1 MVVKPVC
8 KRHGPILIVATFH
21 NPNWA
26 VSHIVPIA
34 SASNMPVIVVTD
46 PVNLTLNNVV
56 FKSPGPAISKIV
68 PRALAKFALAL
79 RLAIRERPSHIIG
92 YHFFPSAVIAL
103 LCRSFAGGSAIYQ
116 STGGPIEIEGG
127 GWNSENKLLRNLQ
140 RPSKFLEKMSLDLV
154 RHFDYVVGRGVR
166 AEEFFTQRGK
176 VFNYRTI
183 LGSVEIPCSV
193 PDICS
198 RDIDVLFVGR
208 LAETKR
214 LNVFLQ
220 IVKALVTKR
229 PELCVAIIGD
239 GEQKAYLSDLCVELG
254 ILDNVHFTGQLNN
267 VFEWLCRSK
276 TFVLTS
282 RTEGVSI
289 AMLEAMARGVVP
301 VVIDV
306 GELSS
311 ALRSGVSGYLIKAP
325 SESEFCERIED
336 LLSNPTRWRSFSAS
350 ARLNVAEI
358 AARSTV
364 TEQWRNLFSSQ
375 DDIKSIQLPDASRP
389 GNELE

>member
-1 MVVKPVC
+1 MVVKPTR
-8 KRHGPILIVATFH
+8 KRNGPILIIATFH

-26 VSHIVPIA
+26 ISHIMPIA
-34 SASNMPVIVVTD
+34 SASHNPVIVVTD
-46 PVNLTLNNVV
+46 PVDLVLRNVT
-56 FKSPGPAISKIV
+56 FKFPGAAISKVV

-79 RLAIRERPSHIIG
+79 RLAIKERPSHIIG

-103 LCRSFAGGSAIYQ
+103 LCRTVAGGSAIYQ

-127 GWNSENKLLRNLQ
+127 GWNSENKLLRALQ
-140 RPSKFLEKMSLDLV
+140 RPSKLLERISLDLV
-154 RHFDYVVGRGVR
+154 RKFDYVVGRGMY
-166 AEEFFTQRGK
+166 AEEFFTQRGEIL
-176 VFNYRTI
+176 NYRTI
-183 LGSVEIPCSV
+183 LGSVEIPHSV
-193 PDICS
+193 PDLCS

-214 LNVFLQ
+214 LDVFLQ

-229 PELCVAIIGD
+229 SDLCVTMIGD
-239 GEQKAYLSDLCVELG
+239 GEQKAYLSDLCVDLG
-254 ILDNVHFTGQLNN
+254 ILENVHFTGKLDN

-276 TFVLTS
+276 IFVLTS

-289 AMLEAMARGVVP
+289 AMLEAMAQGVVP

-311 ALRSGVSGYLIKAP
+311 ALRSGVSGYLIKTP
-325 SESEFCERIED
+325 CVSEFAERIED

-350 ARLNVAEI
+350 ARLSVAEI
-358 AARSTV
+358 AGRDTV

-375 DDIKSIQLPDASRP
+375 NNIRPIQLP
-389 GNELE
+389 EH